1 MSLASN
7 LASTMIHSV
16 RDNSRLAAS
25 IAEFY
30 MHGAVLGPLGRRY
43 WAWRYRNSDPWN
55 YANSPYEQQKYERTL
70 AMLPPAPTAD
80 RVHPRVLEVGCSEG
94 VFTELLARSPKVG
107 SVVGVDVAQSAVE
120 RAQARCAAL
129 DNVSLHLGD
138 VREVPLDGGFTAA
151 FCAETLSHMGSWHSL
166 RSICDTLARLMASGG
181 SLVLVDSY
189 PKGRFLHKPFRMH
202 RDFELTAR
210 EVFDDPVRPYMI
222 SVLTRR

>member
-7 LASTMIHSV
+7 LASTVIHSV

-43 WAWRYRNSDPWN
+43 WAWRYRRSDPWN

-70 AMLPPAPTAD
+70 ALLPPAPTPD
-80 RVHPRVLEVGCSEG
+80 GVHTQVLEVGCSEG
-94 VFTELLARSPKVG
+94 VFTELLARSPKVH
-107 SVVGVDVAQSAVE
+107 SVVGVDVAESAID
-120 RAQARCAAL
+120 RARARCAAL
-129 DNVSLHLGD
+129 DNVRLHLGD
-138 VREVPLDGGFTAA
+138 VREVPWQERFTAA
-151 FCAETLSHMGSWHSL
+151 FCAETLSHMGSWQTL
-166 RSICDTLARLMASGG
+166 RSICDTLAERLQSGG

-202 RDFELTAR
+202 RDLELVRR
-210 EVFDDPVRPYMI
+210 EVYQDPMRPYMI
-222 SVLTRR
+222 SVLNRR

>member
-1 MSLASN
+1 MSFASN
-7 LASTMIHSV
+7 LASSMVHSV
-16 RDNSRLAAS
+16 RDSSRLAAS

-43 WAWRYRNSDPWN
+43 WAWRYRRSDPWN

-70 AMLPPAPTAD
+70 SLLPPAPTPD
-80 RVHPRVLEVGCSEG
+80 GVHPAVLEVGCSEG
-94 VFTELLARSPKVG
+94 VFTEILAHSPKVHR
-107 SVVGVDVAQSAVE
+107 VIGVDVAQSAVE

-138 VREVPLDGGFTAA
+138 VREVPFDSRFTAA

-166 RSICDTLARLMASGG
+166 RSICDTLAEIMQPGG

-202 RDFELTAR
+202 RDFTLVRR
-210 EVFDDPVRPYMI
+210 EVYDDPVRPYMV